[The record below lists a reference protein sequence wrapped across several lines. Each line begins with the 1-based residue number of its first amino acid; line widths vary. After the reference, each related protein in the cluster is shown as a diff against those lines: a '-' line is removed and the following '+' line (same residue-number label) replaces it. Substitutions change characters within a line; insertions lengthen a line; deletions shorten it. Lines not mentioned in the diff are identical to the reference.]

1 MSVMIS
7 KDKKELIV
15 SCHCGCDEGLHIV
28 KIKPDE
34 YDDTFAYL
42 SYISGNFYKE
52 QNNTFIGVLKN
63 KAKKIL
69 AIIKNKDFYYS
80 DVKMTKEDFCQFK
93 EYVNQFGE

>member
-7 KDKKELIV
+7 KNKKELIV
-15 SCHCGCDEGLHIV
+15 SCNCGCDEGLHIV

-42 SYISGNFYKE
+42 SYISGNY
-52 QNNTFIGVLKN
+52 TFIGVLKN